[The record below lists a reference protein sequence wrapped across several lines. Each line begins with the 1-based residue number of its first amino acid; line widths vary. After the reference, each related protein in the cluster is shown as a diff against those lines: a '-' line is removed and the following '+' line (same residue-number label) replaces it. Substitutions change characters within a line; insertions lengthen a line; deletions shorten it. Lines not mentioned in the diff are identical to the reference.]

1 MAPSQDLCMD
11 GLHIGL
17 HLPPGRA
24 KRPEQQ
30 EGMEHIYLG
39 PWPPEEC
46 QAAPK
51 DPKAAVSLQPQP
63 AARGC

>member
-1 MAPSQDLCMD
+1 MH

-17 HLPPGRA
+17 HLPSGRA
-24 KRPEQQ
+24 KRPEQ
-30 EGMEHIYLG
+30 EGMEHVYLG

-63 AARGC
+63 AAKAC